1 MICCKNRDLDFRTRF
16 SQTIS
21 CMKKY
26 LILISAFAA
35 VAIVVLSLV
44 PRVRGQGDKTKDLI
58 YASAEKVTYSQKF
71 PGVSIAVVWG
81 DPDTGPNGSFTK
93 FAPGCDNGTHTHTND
108 IWCLVFKGA
117 YLYKDEAGEKRVGP
131 GEFLR
136 IPGGHKHWSGGD
148 KTHGG

>member
-1 MICCKNRDLDFRTRF
+1 MNKYVIP
-16 SQTIS
+16 IS
-21 CMKKY
+21 V
-26 LILISAFAA
+26 FAA
-35 VAIVVLSLV
+35 VAAAIPLLA
-44 PRVRGQGDKTKDLI
+44 PRVHGQGEKEKGLI
-58 YASAEKVTYSQKF
+58 YASSEKATYTQKF

-93 FAPGCDNGTHTHTND
+93 FAPGCDNGIHIHTND

-148 KTHGG
+148 KRDGVLMYVESAGKFDKIDAK